1 MSYIHPD
8 AIEHHRKR
16 WLRHDAHR
24 FAAPGSPE
32 ADPGLLHPWAEV
44 ARREQAA
51 ADEAKARALA
61 EQDALARQVDALR
74 ASHARV
80 RIMLADLKFELAL
93 RALGR
98 KYSPGQPRVPAGNPD
113 GGQWTDGGG
122 SGEQTER
129 VVLSDASPDPLVPG
143 AHYAQAR
150 AGYPIDLLG
159 EESRGGHTIEKHV
172 NRSPEALIAQVRE
185 IFDQRPRAH
194 DVRSGS
200 FPSIEAATKLVSS
213 TLAQNQTVVDR
224 IASGELARA
233 LVISDF
239 GSVTGIEAVMATSR
253 SQPYF
258 QDTYRVGAVIV
269 HDQLSPSGYR
279 IISAFPTNRRLP

>member
-1 MSYIHPD
+1 MATIHPD
-8 AIEHHRKR
+8 AIAHHRKR
-16 WLRHDAHR
+16 WLRHDAYR
-24 FAAPGSPE
+24 FAPPGSPE
-32 ADPGLLHPWAEV
+32 ADPGLSHPWAEV

-51 ADEAKARALA
+51 ADGAKARALA
-61 EQDALARQVDALR
+61 EQDEFEREVLALR
-74 ASHARV
+74 AANARV

-98 KYSPGQPRVPAGNPD
+98 KYSPDQPRVPAGNPD

-122 SGEQTER
+122 EQSRDER
-129 VVLSDASPDPLVPG
+129 VVLSDASPDPVVPG
-143 AHYAQAR
+143 AQYAAAR
-150 AGYPIDLLG
+150 SGYRVDLLE
-159 EESRGGHTIEKHV
+159 EESRGGHTMEKHV

-185 IFDQRPRAH
+185 IFDQRPHAH

-224 IASGELARA
+224 IASGELTRA

-239 GSVTGIEAVMATSR
+239 GSVTGTEAVMATSR

-269 HDQLSPSGYR
+269 HDPLSPSGYR